1 MLSYIH
7 AFIKEGEMGVI
18 KTVGNSGQISLGKK
32 FAGQHVLVDEIES
45 GVWIVKIGRFVPQNE
60 RWLHSDSVRTEL
72 DKAIMWAEN
81 NAPRPSDLNE
91 IEERIKG

>member
-1 MLSYIH
+1 
-7 AFIKEGEMGVI
+7 MGTI

-45 GVWIVKIGRFVPQNE
+45 GVWIVKIGRFIPQNE
-60 RWLHSDSVRTEL
+60 QWIHFAAVKADL
-72 DKAIMWAEN
+72 DEAINWAEQTY
-81 NAPRPSDLNE
+81 PQSSDLDE